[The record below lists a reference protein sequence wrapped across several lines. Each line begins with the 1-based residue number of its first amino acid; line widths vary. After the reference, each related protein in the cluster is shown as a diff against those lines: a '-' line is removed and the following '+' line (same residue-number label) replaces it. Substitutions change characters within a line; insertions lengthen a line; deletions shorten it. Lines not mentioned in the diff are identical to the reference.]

1 MVLSY
6 WFGFSLISSLVYQL
20 KTVQHS
26 AVKLKPAIYLLVF
39 TIMVSLINGDLI
51 IRCSYNKNAMQRKN
65 ELYNRCDWTQMPVH
79 CKSFRLQSLENSIV
93 LFHPALTEISR
104 GCALLFF
111 FLSFLP
117 KAIYKHWRRHIFL
130 FFWLMHLALFY
141 NWEVQERH
149 AFCIIPLTW
158 NQQCITCLLFLK
170 IHLFHIL
177 NQGESTNEC
186 EKSAGF
192 VYFGVLRNDGKLPPW
207 LKSIFQI
214 CILWPRLQNPPN

>member
-1 MVLSY
+1 M
-6 WFGFSLISSLVYQL
+6 
-20 KTVQHS
+20 
-26 AVKLKPAIYLLVF
+26 KLQPAIYLLVF

-51 IRCSYNKNAMQRKN
+51 RRYSYNINAMQRN
-65 ELYNRCDWTQMPVH
+65 ELYNRCDWTQMPVQ

-104 GCALLFF
+104 GCALLVFFSFF
-111 FLSFLP
+111 FAKSNLQTL
-117 KAIYKHWRRHIFL
+117 KIHIFL
-130 FFWLMHLALFY
+130 FFWLNHLALFY

-158 NQQCITCLLFLK
+158 NQQCITCLLCLK

-186 EKSAGF
+186 EKRAGF
-192 VYFGVLRNDGKLPPW
+192 VY
-207 LKSIFQI
+207 
-214 CILWPRLQNPPN
+214 C